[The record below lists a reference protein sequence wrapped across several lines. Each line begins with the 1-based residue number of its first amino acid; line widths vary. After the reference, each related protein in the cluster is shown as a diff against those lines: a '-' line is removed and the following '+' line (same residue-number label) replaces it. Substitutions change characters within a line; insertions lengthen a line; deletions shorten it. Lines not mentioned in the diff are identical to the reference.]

1 MEALQVLVAG
11 SSDVGSAIAHA
22 LFSAG
27 HRVVLQDCERPTT
40 LRRGMAFSDAVFDGK
55 ASLAG
60 VLAKRCAD
68 GDRLSAMLRCGKALP
83 VLLDDLARAAKV
95 VQARVLIDAR
105 MRKRSTPP
113 ILRKMAALAIDIGP
127 GFECGEHVDL
137 VVESQW
143 GPGLGQ
149 VFERGRA
156 AELAGEPRPVGGA
169 SRERF
174 VYTFRGGVFRT
185 ARDIGERVAV
195 GEVVGYL
202 DDLPI
207 RAPLAGVL
215 RGVVHDDVAVPAG
228 AKLIEVDASSE
239 PQCFG
244 LGARPVAIASGVLH
258 AVRRAMR
265 C

>member
-174 VYTFRGGVFRT
+174 VSTFAAG
-185 ARDIGERVAV
+185 
-195 GEVVGYL
+195 
-202 DDLPI
+202 LPDG
-207 RAPLAGVL
+207 P
-215 RGVVHDDVAVPAG
+215 
-228 AKLIEVDASSE
+228 
-239 PQCFG
+239 
-244 LGARPVAIASGVLH
+244 
-258 AVRRAMR
+258 
-265 C
+265 